1 MIWPFLLIV
10 VGVIGTI
17 FTFATH
23 NADIKAPELVRRLL
37 DLWPLVFVFA
47 GVVLIINRHRA
58 KR

>member
-1 MIWPFLLIV
+1 MIWPVLLIL

-17 FTFATH
+17 FTFTTH
-23 NADIKAPELVRRLL
+23 SADIKAPEPVLRLL

-47 GVVLIINRHRA
+47 GVVMIVNRHRA